1 MALRTALHC
10 PHGTL
15 NYTRIRSYHKTML
28 ATLEEMLGT
37 MPVSGFTTGQH
48 FALNKHL
55 FGGGGRRS
63 SRIWLFYSI
72 LKNWEQI
79 FLHPGP

>member
-55 FGGGGRRS
+55 FLGGGGDHQEFGFF
-63 SRIWLFYSI
+63 ILF
-72 LKNWEQI
+72 
-79 FLHPGP
+79 

>member
-55 FGGGGRRS
+55 F
-63 SRIWLFYSI
+63 
-72 LKNWEQI
+72 
-79 FLHPGP
+79 